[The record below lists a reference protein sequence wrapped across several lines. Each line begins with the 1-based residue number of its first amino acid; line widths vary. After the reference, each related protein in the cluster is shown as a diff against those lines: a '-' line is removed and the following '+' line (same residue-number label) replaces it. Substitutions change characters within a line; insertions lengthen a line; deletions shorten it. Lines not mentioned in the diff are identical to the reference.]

1 MTYVK
6 YDLNQEL
13 RKFAWGR
20 KTKEDIGVLIHQ
32 ALDHNP
38 DAQAAA
44 AKLFG
49 IREYERGTKKC
60 RQQ

>member
-1 MTYVK
+1 MAYIK
-6 YDLNQEL
+6 CNDQQEL
-13 RKFAWGR
+13 RKYARGK
-20 KTKEDIGVLIHQ
+20 KTKVPVEILIHD

-49 IREYERGTKKC
+49 IKGYAVCPGTKRK
-60 RQQ
+60 